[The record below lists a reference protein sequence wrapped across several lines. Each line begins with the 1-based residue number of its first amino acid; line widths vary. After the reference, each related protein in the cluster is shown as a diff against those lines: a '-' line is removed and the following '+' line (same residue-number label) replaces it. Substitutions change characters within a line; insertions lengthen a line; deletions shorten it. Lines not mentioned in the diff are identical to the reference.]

1 MIAALVAVL
10 GVVVAEPLGGALIV
24 AEVGGHIALTVGVTY
39 RYREVAGIVVV
50 RGTVGVDLAGGVVV
64 SADFAVIGLDLH
76 SVLITLGD
84 DLTVGD
90 PLTPFVDVVAVRG
103 SSAGISVAIV
113 VKIIAS
119 RLSVSFID
127 PVPSGEAVIISGIV
141 EPAAVHVYE
150 FSGESGS
157 CHHN

>member
-24 AEVGGHIALTVGVTY
+24 AEVGGHIALAVGVTHS
-39 RYREVAGIVVV
+39 YREVSGIVVV

-113 VKIIAS
+113 VKIIA
-119 RLSVSFID
+119 R
-127 PVPSGEAVIISGIV
+127 VIKILDN
-141 EPAAVHVYE
+141 
-150 FSGESGS
+150 FLKLF
-157 CHHN
+157 